1 VKKFR
6 IVLVSLGSSLVVT
19 LAATVVALMLLM
31 FSTSGDEPVRKTAL
45 FDAVYFEVTDATAS
59 STSVT
64 MGVDGF
70 VPLLVL
76 FAVVAAFVALVQLIL
91 EALQTRRRQLLAQ
104 RGE

>member
-1 VKKFR
+1 
-6 IVLVSLGSSLVVT
+6 
-19 LAATVVALMLLM
+19 
-31 FSTSGDEPVRKTAL
+31 
-45 FDAVYFEVTDATAS
+45 
-59 STSVT
+59 VT

-91 EALQTRRRQLLAQ
+91 DALQTRRRQLLAQ